1 MKASSRP
8 ERILLISD
16 LHLEESRPDLTRAL
30 LDFLDREAPATS
42 VLYILGDLFNAW
54 IGDDDDRLLNSHIA
68 SAFRSHTDA
77 GLQLYLMHG
86 NRDFVLG
93 QDFARRAG
101 ATFLN
106 DPCKLELIGQ
116 SCLLMHGDS
125 LCTRDAAYQTFR
137 AQVRDPVWQQVA
149 LARPLLERRAI
160 AEQMRASSKSMSSN
174 KAEDIMDV
182 TQEEVEKQLIAHG
195 CTTLIHG
202 HTHRPAVHKF
212 SVHRKSLQRIVLGDW
227 DAQGWYLEITPEDMQ
242 LQHFNITP

>member
-42 VLYILGDLFNAW
+42 ILYILGDLFNAW
-54 IGDDDDRLLNSHIA
+54 IGDDDDRPLNSQIA
-68 SAFRSHTDA
+68 SALRSHTDA

-93 QDFARRAG
+93 EDFAKRAG
-101 ATFLN
+101 AQFVS
-106 DPCKLELIGQ
+106 DPCTRELAGQ

-125 LCTRDAAYQTFR
+125 LCTRDAAYQAFR
-137 AQVRDPVWQQVA
+137 AQVRDPAWQQVA
-149 LARPLLERRAI
+149 LAKPLQERRAI
-160 AEQMRASSKSMSSN
+160 AEQMRATSKSMSSN

-182 TQEEVEKQLIAHG
+182 TQEEVERQLIAHG
-195 CTTLIHG
+195 CSTLIHG

-212 SVHRKSLQRIVLGDW
+212 SIQGKALQRIVLGDW
-227 DAQGWYLEITPEDMQ
+227 DAQGWYLEITPEAKQ
-242 LQHFNITP
+242 LQHFNINP